1 MLTIMKRTVFLI
13 LLFTAYSIIAQ
24 EKITTDKA
32 IINFEANVP
41 FFEEIKAVNRSV
53 MIILDPK
60 TSTLFCTVL
69 MRDFHFKLDLMEEH
83 FNENYVES
91 HRYPKAVFKGKIAKF
106 DIKDIEE
113 TEKEYLIKGKLTI
126 RGKSKDILVKA
137 FLKKVY
143 GGIQIKSDFPITV
156 SDFDIEIPDRI
167 ASKIAKTVNTELTG
181 VIGNDEKVLL
191 SLK

>member
-1 MLTIMKRTVFLI
+1 MKRTVFLI
-13 LLFTAYSIIAQ
+13 LLFTTYSFIAQ
-24 EKITTDKA
+24 EKITTEKA
-32 IINFEANVP
+32 IINFEASVP

-60 TSTLFCTVL
+60 TSTLFCAVL
-69 MRDFHFKLDLMEEH
+69 MRDFHFKLDLMQEH
-83 FNENYVES
+83 FNENYIES

-106 DIKDIEE
+106 DLKDIDE
-113 TEKEYLIKGKLTI
+113 TEKEYLIKGKLII
-126 RGKSKDILVKA
+126 RGKSKDMLVKA

-143 GGIQIKSDFPITV
+143 GGIQIKSDFPITI

-167 ASKIAKTVNTELTG
+167 ASKIAKTANTELSG
-181 VIGNDEKVLL
+181 IIGNDEKVLL

>member
-1 MLTIMKRTVFLI
+1 MKRTVFLI

-106 DIKDIEE
+106 DLKDIDEI
-113 TEKEYLIKGKLTI
+113 EKEYLIKGKLII
-126 RGKSKDILVKA
+126 RGKSKDMLVKA

-143 GGIQIKSDFPITV
+143 GGIQIKSDFSITI
-156 SDFDIEIPDRI
+156 SDFDIEIPTRI
-167 ASKIAKTVNTELTG
+167 ASKIAKTVNTELSG
-181 VIGNDEKVLL
+181 IIGNDEKVLL

>member
-1 MLTIMKRTVFLI
+1 MKRTVFLI

-60 TSTLFCTVL
+60 TSTLFCTVF

-83 FNENYVES
+83 FNKNYVES

-106 DIKDIEE
+106 DLKDIDE
-113 TEKEYLIKGKLTI
+113 TEKEYLIKGKLII

-143 GGIQIKSDFPITV
+143 GGIQIKSDFPITI

-167 ASKIAKTVNTELTG
+167 ASKIAKTANTELSG
-181 VIGNDEKVLL
+181 IIGNDEKVLL